1 MSDDLCSLT
10 ATQLLRLYRRK
21 VLSPVD
27 VVRAVLKRI
36 EEHNP
41 RLNAFNFIAPDA
53 LTAAK
58 TSEARWAKGEPAG
71 PLDGV
76 PVSIKDILL
85 TRSWPTLR
93 GSQTVN
99 PKGPWNDD
107 APAVARLREA
117 GAVLLGKTTTPEFGW
132 KGVTD
137 SALTGIT
144 RNPWNSECTPGGSSG
159 GGAAAVAAGMGPLT
173 IGTDGGGSIR
183 IPCGFTGLFGL
194 KPSFGR
200 VPAWPLSPFGT
211 VAHLGPMT
219 RTVADAAL
227 MMNVLTMP
235 DARDWHALPYD
246 ARDYRVGLEDGIK
259 GMRIA
264 YSPDLGYAKVD
275 YEVAALVREAVHAL
289 AELGA
294 HVEEV
299 GPIFESPAE
308 IFRVHWYA
316 GAAYVLS
323 ALPVEL
329 RKLVDAGMREVA
341 SEGAK
346 ITLKQ
351 HMDAVQNRGA
361 LGVAMN
367 TFHTQYD
374 LLVTPTLP
382 IAAFQAGR
390 EVPEGSGMKRWTEW
404 TPFSYPFNLTQQPA
418 ATVPCGFTSSGLP
431 VGMQIVGP
439 RYADALVLRVA
450 RAFESAHPFQMPDMS
465 VVPEPQPV
473 ETSAPVDLGAEGEQ
487 KATPAASPVAAA
499 QAAPAK
505 DSTGTLKPTTPQ
517 AAPAKDS
524 TGTIKPTAPQPAPA
538 KDSTGAMKPAAPQPA
553 PAKDSTGAM
562 KPAAPQP
569 APAKDSTG
577 AMKPAAPQP
586 APAKDST
593 EAMKP
598 ATPQAAP
605 AKDSTGAMK
614 PAAPASPD
622 QTGRE
627 RGIDATTIVLPP
639 RKPSS

>member
-1 MSDDLCSLT
+1 MSDDPCSLT

-21 VLSPVD
+21 ALSPMD
-27 VVRAVLKRI
+27 VVRAVLQRI

-58 TSEARWAKGEPAG
+58 MSEARWSKGEPIG

-76 PVSIKDILL
+76 PVSIKDIVL
-85 TRSWPTLR
+85 TRGWPTLR
-93 GSQTVN
+93 GSQTIN

-137 SALTGIT
+137 CALTGIT
-144 RNPWNSECTPGGSSG
+144 RNPWNPECTPGGSSG

-227 MMNVLTMP
+227 MMNVLTLP

-275 YEVAALVREAVHAL
+275 YEVAALVREAVHVL

-299 GPIFESPAE
+299 GPGFESPAE

-323 ALPVEL
+323 ALPAEL
-329 RKLVDAGMREVA
+329 RKLVDLGMREVA

-361 LGVAMN
+361 LGIAMN

-374 LLVTPTLP
+374 LLITPTLP
-382 IAAFQAGR
+382 IPAFHAGK

-418 ATVPCGFTSSGLP
+418 ATVPCGFTSTGLP

-439 RYADALVLRVA
+439 RYADALVLRAA
-450 RAFESAHPFQMPDMS
+450 RAFESARPFQMPDMNAL
-465 VVPEPQPV
+465 PEPQAV
-473 ETSAPVDLGAEGEQ
+473 EAATAVDIGSEEAPQKVAAPAPSAPAHSSAPAAPAAEQAKKDSTGTLQPGSPAVERTVPDVRKDRTGEMRAQ
-487 KATPAASPVAAA
+487 TPAADRTSSNVR
-499 QAAPAK
+499 AK
-505 DSTGTLKPTTPQ
+505 DSTGTLKPATPPAEQ
-517 AAPAKDS
+517 AAPKPPSPDA
-524 TGTIKPTAPQPAPA
+524 TGSNK
-538 KDSTGAMKPAAPQPA
+538 
-553 PAKDSTGAM
+553 
-562 KPAAPQP
+562 
-569 APAKDSTG
+569 
-577 AMKPAAPQP
+577 
-586 APAKDST
+586 
-593 EAMKP
+593 
-598 ATPQAAP
+598 
-605 AKDSTGAMK
+605 
-614 PAAPASPD
+614 PASPD
-622 QTGRE
+622 RTGGQSRVDE
-627 RGIDATTIVLPP
+627 TTIVLPP
-639 RKPSS
+639 RKPPGDRPA